1 MPSRSVSKIGFSFVL
16 TSASHFP
23 WHRLHERRPTSN
35 RRELHVRPVEPGV
48 VDSMLPGE
56 LAKSADPFGVH
67 TASETD
73 ARHCLFSL
81 APPKKPLKKPLQ
93 NRSKNILVD
102 IGFALSGTCP
112 RIIFNVAAKCW
123 RPLSQKRDFFK
134 KTTKQLNYGNI
145 KGKFQA
151 KSKKTLKSD

>member
-1 MPSRSVSKIGFSFVL
+1 MILLHPFCFTVPLRSLCFTVPLRSLCSLHDFLGTKKVRSK
-16 TSASHFP
+16 T
-23 WHRLHERRPTSN
+23 PTSN

-112 RIIFNVAAKCW
+112 RIIFNVAATCW
-123 RPLSQKRDFFK
+123 RPLSQKRIFLE
-134 KTTKQLNYGNI
+134 KTTK
-145 KGKFQA
+145 
-151 KSKKTLKSD
+151 